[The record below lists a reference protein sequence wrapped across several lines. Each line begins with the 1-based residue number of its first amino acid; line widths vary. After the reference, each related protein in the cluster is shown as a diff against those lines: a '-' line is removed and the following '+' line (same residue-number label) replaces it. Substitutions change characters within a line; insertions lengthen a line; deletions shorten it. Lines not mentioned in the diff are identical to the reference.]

1 MDFVDTGCVIVVG
14 CSLLYIISDCIII
27 GMNKQ
32 KITICTIGGA
42 SQDVFISGAEISS
55 KCNLKTKEC
64 VESFPQGA
72 KLSVDNIFFD
82 TGGGATNAAVTFARQ
97 KMSTTYIGKLGH
109 DPAGEAIVKV
119 LSTEGVSTENVMYHP
134 KLGSQYSTILLSES
148 GERTIFIYRGA
159 ANSHTVDDYKSVD
172 FSQFDWLY
180 ISSLAGAMDALET
193 IVKRAHEAGVKIAI
207 NPGDGELKDAQRL
220 IKLLEYVT
228 LLSVNK
234 DEAKMIVVGET
245 VQDLAVELSK
255 KVKYVLV
262 SDGPSGSVAT
272 DGQKLVTAGM
282 YEDVPVVDRTGAGD
296 AFTSGF
302 IVKIAEGAGIETA
315 ITFGSAN
322 STSVVGA
329 IGSKTN
335 ILDQSATVHA
345 MSLETSII

>member
-1 MDFVDTGCVIVVG
+1 
-14 CSLLYIISDCIII
+14 
-27 GMNKQ
+27 MNKQ
-32 KITICTIGGA
+32 KISICTIGGA

-55 KCNLKTKEC
+55 KCNIKTKEC

-97 KMSTTYIGKLGH
+97 NMSTTYVGKLGN

-119 LSTEGVSTENVMYHP
+119 LSNEGISTESVIYHP
-134 KLGSQYSTILLSES
+134 DLGSQYSTILLSES

-159 ANSHTVDDYKSVD
+159 ANSHTPGDYQAFD

-193 IVKRAHEAGVKIAI
+193 IIKRAHESGVKISI
-207 NPGDGELKDAQRL
+207 NPGYGELKDAQRL

-234 DEAKMIVVGET
+234 DEAMMIVAGDT
-245 VQDLAVELSK
+245 TQDLAKELSK
-255 KVKYVLV
+255 KAKYVLV
-262 SDGPSGSVAT
+262 SDGPSGSVYA
-272 DGQKLVTAGM
+272 
-282 YEDVPVVDRTGAGD
+282 DVPVVDRTGAGD

-302 IVKIAEGAGIETA
+302 IAKIAEGADIEAA

-335 ILDQSATVHA
+335 ILDQAATVHA
-345 MSLETSII
+345 MSLEVSVI